1 MKKRIL
7 AIMLSAMLAATMCT
21 ACGSKSSEDSS
32 SESEDSSSTPQMPD
46 ITGLDAAKYV
56 NLAEYK
62 GLTLESSTTEVTD
75 ENIDSELSYELSM
88 MPMEVDDENAK
99 VTEGDTVNIDYVGKI
114 NGKEFDGGSAED
126 TDLRIGSG
134 QFIDGFEDGLVGAV
148 KGQTV
153 ELNLTFP
160 DDYSDEEYAGKDVT
174 FTVTI
179 NAIKRPLDEITDEWV
194 QENSDYE
201 TVDEYRESV
210 REDLEEYNENQASS
224 NLTSSALLQVVDAS
238 EVTDYPDDLVK
249 YGEDVYTN
257 QIMSY
262 ADSADESF
270 DEYLEDQDMT
280 EDEFKEQR
288 KEYAQNVSKQILVV
302 KAIADAEGFST
313 EDDDYQTALEKYE
326 TEYSMTEDELYEKY
340 GESNVYFNIMADR
353 VAEVVVNNATV
364 TESSSEDS
372 ADTTSTD
379 STDAASTDGTD
390 ATSTDAASTDGTDTS
405 DASANTDSTAT
416 SEASQGE

>member
-7 AIMLSAMLAATMCT
+7 AIMLSVMLAATMCT

-46 ITGLDAAKYV
+46 ITGLDASKYV

-114 NGKEFDGGSAED
+114 NGKEFDGGSAEG

-353 VAEVVVNNATV
+353 VAEVVVNNAIV
-364 TESSSEDS
+364 TESSSDDS
-372 ADTTSTD
+372 TDTTSTDSTDATSTD
-379 STDAASTDGTD
+379 STDAASTDG
-390 ATSTDAASTDGTDTS
+390 A
-405 DASANTDSTAT
+405 AT